1 MHHSRPSR
9 IRLVV
14 IIRPRVDAL
23 GTETVVGGSGEA
35 ALLKSSFY
43 RDLPGSCGILKT
55 SKVAFVL
62 VGEAA
67 EKSAIA

>member
-1 MHHSRPSR
+1 LS
-9 IRLVV
+9 V
-14 IIRPRVDAL
+14 AQ
-23 GTETVVGGSGEA
+23 EKA
-35 ALLKSSFY
+35 ALLKSSFH
-43 RDLPGSCGILKT
+43 RNLPGSCGILKT